1 MWYPV
6 KRTPEQGHEPKCL
19 AQAMITAIENI
30 RDLEGVGLVE
40 FRQMVQTPGY
50 VLSTADAYLEG
61 GDVECICPPPEDD
74 GKDSFSG

>member
-30 RDLEGVGLVE
+30 RDLEGVGL
-40 FRQMVQTPGY
+40 
-50 VLSTADAYLEG
+50 
-61 GDVECICPPPEDD
+61 ECICPPPEDD